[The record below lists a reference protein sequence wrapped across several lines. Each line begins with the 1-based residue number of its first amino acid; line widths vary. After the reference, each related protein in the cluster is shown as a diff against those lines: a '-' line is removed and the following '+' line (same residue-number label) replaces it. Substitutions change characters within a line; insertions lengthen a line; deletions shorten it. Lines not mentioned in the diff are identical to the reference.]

1 MHILCLGINHQ
12 TANVNLRERLAF
24 SESRLEPA
32 LARLGCGGGNAL
44 FDIQEMVILST
55 CNRVEIYAV
64 TSTSSFDDL
73 EGFMAETS
81 GVPLVDFSP
90 HAYRLLDEDAIA
102 HLMRVAAG
110 LDSLV
115 LGEPQILGQVTE
127 ALAKARSQGVAGK
140 ILSRLFQTAI
150 FAGKRARTETVISH
164 NPASIASVAVKKI
177 SKIVPDLDTAIIM
190 VLGAGEMAE
199 LAVEALIK
207 RGTKQILVV
216 NRTLERAENLSKRWG
231 GGAATFEAISD
242 LLPEA
247 DILITSTGAPHTII
261 HPPVVLEAIR
271 NRPDRPLVIMD
282 IAVPRDVDPEIT
294 NIPGVTL
301 FDMDALSTG
310 LEESLAKRQAEVPKV
325 NAILAEEQEAFLRFL
340 STLDVVPLIVEMRAQ
355 ANTIRQAELE
365 KTVRRIPEL
374 SPEVQDHIDMLTK
387 SIVKKILHSP
397 TIRLRQEASG
407 PNASDYAEIARN
419 LFGLD

>member
-24 SESRLEPA
+24 SNGRLEPA
-32 LARLGCGGGNAL
+32 LARLGCGGGNEL
-44 FDIQEMVILST
+44 LDIQEMVILST

-64 TSTSSFDDL
+64 TSSNKFDAL

-81 GVPLVDFSP
+81 GVPLIEFSP
-90 HAYRLLDEDAIA
+90 HAYRLLDEGAII
-102 HLMRVAAG
+102 HLLRVAAG

-115 LGEPQILGQVTE
+115 LGEPQILGQVTD
-127 ALAKARSQGVAGK
+127 ALSKARSQGVTGK

-164 NPASIASVAVKKI
+164 NPASIASVAVKKVTQ
-177 SKIVPDLDTAIIM
+177 IVPNLSVANIM

-207 RGTKQILVV
+207 RGTTHIMVV
-216 NRTLERAENLSKRWG
+216 NRTLERAETLSKRWG
-231 GGAATFEAISD
+231 GRAATFEAIAD
-242 LLPEA
+242 LLPEV

-261 HPPVVLEAIR
+261 HPPVVQTAI
-271 NRPDRPLVIMD
+271 NSRPERPLVIMD
-282 IAVPRDVDPEIT
+282 IAVPRDVDPEIA
-294 NIPGVTL
+294 NIPGASL
-301 FDMDALSTG
+301 FDMDALSAG

-325 NAILAEEQEAFLRFL
+325 EAILDEEKEAYLKFL
-340 STLDVVPLIVEMRAQ
+340 STLDVVPIIVEMREQ
-355 ANTIRQAELE
+355 ANAIRRAELE
-365 KTVRRIPEL
+365 KAMRRIPEL
-374 SPEVQDHIDMLTK
+374 SPEMQNHIDILTK

-397 TIRLRQEASG
+397 TIRLREEAYG
-407 PNASDYAEIARN
+407 PNASDYAEITRN
-419 LFGLD
+419 LFGLE

>member
-12 TANVNLRERLAF
+12 TANINLRERLAF

-32 LARLGCGGGNAL
+32 LARLGCGGGSAL
-44 FDIQEMVILST
+44 LDIQEMVILST

-64 TSTSSFDDL
+64 TSAITFDAL

-81 GVPLVDFSP
+81 GVSLVEFSP
-90 HAYRLLDEDAIA
+90 HTYRLMDEDAIS
-102 HLMRVAAG
+102 HLLRVAAG

-150 FAGKRARTETVISH
+150 FTGKRARSETVISH
-164 NPASIASVAVKKI
+164 NPVSIASVAVKKI
-177 SKIVPDLDTAIIM
+177 SQIVPNLSATQIM

-207 RGTKQILVV
+207 RGTTQIVVV
-216 NRTLERAENLSKRWG
+216 NRTLERAETLAKRWG
-231 GGAATFEAISD
+231 GRASTFEAISD

-247 DILITSTGAPHTII
+247 DILITSTGAPHTIL
-261 HPPVVLEAIR
+261 HPPVVVAALES
-271 NRPDRPLVIMD
+271 RPERPLVIMD
-282 IAVPRDVDPEIT
+282 IAVPRDVDPEIN
-294 NIPGVTL
+294 NIPGVSL

-325 NAILAEEQEAFLRFL
+325 EAILEEEQVAFLKFL
-340 STLDVVPLIVEMRAQ
+340 STLDVVPIIVEMRAQ

-365 KTVRRIPEL
+365 KIKRRIPEL
-374 SPEVQDHIDMLTK
+374 SPEIQNHIDTLTK

-397 TIRLRQEASG
+397 TIRLREEAYG
-407 PNASDYAEIARN
+407 PNASDYAEITRN

>member
-1 MHILCLGINHQ
+1 
-12 TANVNLRERLAF
+12 
-24 SESRLEPA
+24 
-32 LARLGCGGGNAL
+32 
-44 FDIQEMVILST
+44 
-55 CNRVEIYAV
+55 
-64 TSTSSFDDL
+64 
-73 EGFMAETS
+73 
-81 GVPLVDFSP
+81 
-90 HAYRLLDEDAIA
+90 
-102 HLMRVAAG
+102 
-110 LDSLV
+110 
-115 LGEPQILGQVTE
+115 
-127 ALAKARSQGVAGK
+127 
-140 ILSRLFQTAI
+140 
-150 FAGKRARTETVISH
+150 
-164 NPASIASVAVKKI
+164 
-177 SKIVPDLDTAIIM
+177 
-190 VLGAGEMAE
+190 
-199 LAVEALIK
+199 
-207 RGTKQILVV
+207 
-216 NRTLERAENLSKRWG
+216 
-231 GGAATFEAISD
+231 
-242 LLPEA
+242 
-247 DILITSTGAPHTII
+247 
-261 HPPVVLEAIR
+261 VLEAIR